1 MPVCGSGSEYAFPPM
16 CGRRSTTSTR
26 LSSCV
31 ATRSAIVRPKN
42 PEPTTR
48 RSKRAVIGSKG
59 IRRRGHNPNPTMA
72 EDCDRLTIPYRHFC
86 PTNHTSTVDHV
97 GTCRPRYPRAPTRC
111 SPYIEETSVP
121 NRRRRTLSTAMSA
134 VAALAVASPAAVV
147 AVSDLSD
154 STEPPTQHRQFVQAA
169 MVTDLPN
176 ELMSALSQGLSQFGI
191 NLPPMPTSLLTG
203 SGSSTPATLTSP
215 GLTTPGLTA
224 PGLTT
229 PGLTAPGLTTPGLT
243 TPGLTTPGLTTPGL
257 TAPGASLPSATA
269 TGPALTDPSLTNPAL
284 TNPALTSPTGQA
296 PGATTPGLTTPPAGV
311 DPALTSPISSAA
323 ALPAPGEVPISAPI
337 GLDPAAGSYPILGDP
352 SLGAAPATGGS
363 TGLLGDLSSAANQ
376 LGAGQAIDL
385 LKGVLMP
392 AIMSAVKPAGAPA
405 ADAAAAAAS
414 AVPAAAAALPA
425 GAPGIPG
432 V

>member
-72 EDCDRLTIPYRHFC
+72 EDCDRRTIPYRHFC

-97 GTCRPRYPRAPTRC
+97 GTCRPSYPRAPTRC

-121 NRRRRTLSTAMSA
+121 NRRRRRLSTAMSA

-203 SGSSTPATLTSP
+203 SGGGMPTTLTSP
-215 GLTTPGLTA
+215 GLGSSPLATPGL
-224 PGLTT
+224 G
-229 PGLTAPGLTTPGLT
+229 
-243 TPGLTTPGLTTPGL
+243 
-257 TAPGASLPSATA
+257 LPSSP
-269 TGPALTDPSLTNPAL
+269 TGLTDPALTNPAL
-284 TNPALTSPTGQA
+284 TNPALTSPTGL
-296 PGATTPGLTTPPAGV
+296 PGLGTT
-311 DPALTSPISSAA
+311 
-323 ALPAPGEVPISAPI
+323 
-337 GLDPAAGSYPILGDP
+337 
-352 SLGAAPATGGS
+352 
-363 TGLLGDLSSAANQ
+363 
-376 LGAGQAIDL
+376 
-385 LKGVLMP
+385 
-392 AIMSAVKPAGAPA
+392 
-405 ADAAAAAAS
+405 
-414 AVPAAAAALPA
+414 
-425 GAPGIPG
+425 
-432 V
+432 